1 MLSVI
6 SFLTRILWFVA
17 NGPRSWSFFLK
28 WIMGHKS
35 SLSCGFSCNY
45 CIWTCVLLLKPN
57 FTIIIGF
64 TFFFCYINNVCL
76 LLNFRAVNQG
86 RQAHNSWWQN
96 SYWSV
101 SRVPPWPGTEV
112 FTSFWACKS
121 LIFATA
127 VAECQEEKEKEKETG
142 GRWK

>member
-1 MLSVI
+1 MEAV
-6 SFLTRILWFVA
+6 F
-17 NGPRSWSFFLK
+17 
-28 WIMGHKS
+28 
-35 SLSCGFSCNY
+35 SCNFSCNY
-45 CIWTCVLLLKPN
+45 CIWTCVLLLKPY

-64 TFFFCYINNVCL
+64 TFFSCYINNLFL

-112 FTSFWACKS
+112 FTSFWTRKS

-142 GRWK
+142 GRWKYCDWTSSDTTQSSSRRLYVGWWGVLSYLYL